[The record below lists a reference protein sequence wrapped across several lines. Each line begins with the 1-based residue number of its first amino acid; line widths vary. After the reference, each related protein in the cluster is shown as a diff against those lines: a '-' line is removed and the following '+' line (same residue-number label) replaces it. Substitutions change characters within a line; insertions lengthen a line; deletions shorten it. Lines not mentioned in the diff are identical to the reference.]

1 MNGDSERLTD
11 VSSLEKGI
19 EPEEKFFSNG
29 DYKANYKAMSEF
41 MGDALKRLHESRSL
55 FLPNSKIA
63 QFVA

>member
-19 EPEEKFFSNG
+19 EPEEKFFG